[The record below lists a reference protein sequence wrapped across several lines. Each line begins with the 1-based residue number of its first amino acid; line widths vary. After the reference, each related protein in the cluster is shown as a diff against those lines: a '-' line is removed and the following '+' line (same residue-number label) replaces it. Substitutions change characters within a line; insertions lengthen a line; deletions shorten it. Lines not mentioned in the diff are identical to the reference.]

1 MVIQRWQTVW
11 LIVAAVMMCVF
22 CFVPMAIVP
31 GAPGDPNSA
40 TFLSPVDM
48 PVFLIVSGLAAVLLL
63 IGVFLYK
70 NTRRQKTVTLVS
82 MLLIVAVLI
91 AEVIVFFTW
100 DDGRPEW
107 LGSVFLLI
115 GALVFALMAYLGIR
129 KDERLLKAADRLR

>member
-11 LIVAAVMMCVF
+11 LVVAAVMMCVF

-31 GAPGDPNSA
+31 GAPDDPNSA

-63 IGVFLYK
+63 LAVFFYK
-70 NTRRQKTVTLVS
+70 NTSRQKTITLVS
-82 MLLIVAVLI
+82 MLLIAAVLI
-91 AEVIVFFTW
+91 AEAIVFFSW
-100 DDGRPEW
+100 DGGRPQW

-115 GALVFALMAYLGIR
+115 GAMVFALMAYLGIR
-129 KDERLLKAADRLR
+129 RDERLLKAADRLR